1 MIDNASLDH
10 LRAMASAM
18 SSATPMSADMLA
30 GLIDDIERDGPVARL
45 INDHPAAGSPLF
57 CIRVLAGVRWLVLRG
72 DAPELAAHLRT
83 LSNDQGRPEYDLR
96 TWELFRATVLSNP
109 ERIRQALDRP
119 VQQHQP
125 GRAAW
130 LLEGLTMVAPE
141 GGRIQLLELGACAG
155 LNLLFDRYR
164 WFGQDW
170 QWGDRNSPVRLT
182 SKGRRPGDL
191 EVITRAGCDLSP
203 RDAGDPDDAM
213 ILRSFIPSERETDQ
227 WDLDDALALAAR
239 HAIRV
244 DEADAVEWLTY
255 ELDLLPSD
263 GSAYTVVWHSLFWW
277 YLAPEDHRAI
287 ERILAAAAR
296 RMPLARVSFEPPSLT
311 GMPRL
316 DISVYS

>member
-213 ILRSFIPSERETDQ
+213 ILRSLIPSERETDQ

-239 HAIRV
+239 HAIR
-244 DEADAVEWLTY
+244 A
-255 ELDLLPSD
+255 PFPG
-263 GSAYTVVWHSLFWW
+263 GSAPMRRASSGCCRRTVRHIPSSGTACSGGTSPPRTIGRSSAFWRLPPDVCHW
-277 YLAPEDHRAI
+277 PGFRSN
-287 ERILAAAAR
+287 R
-296 RMPLARVSFEPPSLT
+296 RH
-311 GMPRL
+311 
-316 DISVYS
+316 